1 MSTSEKVIYRN
12 GALAQLGARLNGIQ
26 KVTGSIP
33 VFSTQPSV
41 FLLIRCTDS
50 GNSINGRPN
59 IRDGLIF
66 SVIL

>member
-1 MSTSEKVIYRN
+1 M
-12 GALAQLGARLNGIQ
+12 NGIQ